1 MQYTMLD
8 VKMQECKQYMKKIKL
23 NFDEFIIN
31 KKVYCYGGGNV
42 FKDFICTYPN
52 IKVCA
57 VVDKNAKSDKY
68 LSGLSGEKIPIISIE
83 SFIADKNND
92 YVLILTCFD
101 YQEVENE
108 LSGYVELS
116 DVPYCVYCQM
126 KVENALDD
134 VQSTDKYQITEFRL
148 QDFNAGH
155 KAPLDVATVASHNG
169 YRVLPVIRGTVK
181 NGTEQTKSEWNKVC
195 NEISNNSTVLIQF
208 PLADVSKGI
217 YKLIEQKKEKN
228 IKVIAVVHDIEI
240 LRRTV
245 TDNFIEQY
253 NMLKICAD
261 IWIVHNERMK
271 KLLIAQDFDSERMV
285 SLGIFDYLIDNPLD
299 VKLDEGIIIAGNL
312 DIDKSEYIY
321 KLKQIK
327 NVKFNLFGANYSD
340 NDDYENINYYGAF
353 LPDELIKNLQGKYGL
368 VWDGDS
374 LDTCSGL
381 TGEYLKVNN
390 PHKLSLYLAV
400 GLPVIIWSEAA
411 EAEFV
416 RKNNVGLTISSLYE
430 LPVKLAAISESDYEI
445 MKNNAMAVGKHLR
458 RGEYMMKAI
467 KKAEKIIQEIRKN
480 ESIQ

>member
-271 KLLIAQDFDSERMV
+271 KLFIAQDFDSERMV

-467 KKAEKIIQEIRKN
+467 NKAEKIIQEIRNN

>member
-430 LPVKLAAISESDYEI
+430 LPVKFAAISESDYEI

-467 KKAEKIIQEIRKN
+467 NKAEKIIQEIRNN

>member
-1 MQYTMLD
+1 MLD

-467 KKAEKIIQEIRKN
+467 NKAEKIIQEIRNN

>member
-467 KKAEKIIQEIRKN
+467 NKAEKIIQEIRNN